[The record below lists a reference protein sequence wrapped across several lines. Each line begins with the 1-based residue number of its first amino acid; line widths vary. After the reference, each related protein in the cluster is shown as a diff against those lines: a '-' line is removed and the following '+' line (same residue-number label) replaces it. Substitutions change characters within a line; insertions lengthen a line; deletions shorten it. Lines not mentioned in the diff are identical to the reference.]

1 MYSVT
6 NYTLIIVYSRKLWK
20 KCPLELPRAQSDVCV
35 LLDSTE
41 IPKSKAKSGK
51 KWQIEISKWLLIIGQ
66 STNLSCDR
74 FKNKNTAASIED
86 ILKSHILLLDHW
98 LVVCHKNIHHYHC
111 HSLTLF
117 VLHLW
122 QYDRH
127 FLCNEKLTW
136 GEKINFQEV
145 FCVTLLLF
153 LKTQMITCLCTV
165 GGSP

>member
-1 MYSVT
+1 MPIRTSQSPKWCLCLVRFHINSKIQSKST
-6 NYTLIIVYSRKLWK
+6 RQRWK
-20 KCPLELPRAQSDVCV
+20 KKIFVGWQ
-35 LLDSTE
+35 
-41 IPKSKAKSGK
+41 

-122 QYDRH
+122 HWLHNCCQYDRH
-127 FLCNEKLTW
+127 FLCNAKLTW